1 MDLIGI
7 SNVEIPSD
15 TKKPNNQLI
24 KDKIVLTPKHRI
36 GNKHKNEIIYV
47 NNDGEANKEQGAGN
61 NQFDLLYYLGWLKNN
76 NKVGIE
82 KGAVLT
88 DKQKSKL
95 CPNHSKHKRFVG
107 VWADGDKDQLDKM
120 KSIVN
125 KYFDFELIIIKNSKF
140 SINDGLIIDLKPY
153 PSK

>member
-1 MDLIGI
+1 MRITLILSFSTPGK
-7 SNVEIPSD
+7 EIIRD
-15 TKKPNNQLI
+15 TITLI
-24 KDKIVLTPKHRI
+24 PKDRI

-47 NNDGEANKEQGAGN
+47 NNDGEANKKQVAGN
-61 NQFDLLYYLGWLKNN
+61 SPFDLLYYLGWLKINHN
-76 NKVGIE
+76 VGIE

-95 CPNHSKHKRFVG
+95 CPNHSKHKRFDS
-107 VWADGDKDQLDKM
+107 VWANGDKDQLDKM